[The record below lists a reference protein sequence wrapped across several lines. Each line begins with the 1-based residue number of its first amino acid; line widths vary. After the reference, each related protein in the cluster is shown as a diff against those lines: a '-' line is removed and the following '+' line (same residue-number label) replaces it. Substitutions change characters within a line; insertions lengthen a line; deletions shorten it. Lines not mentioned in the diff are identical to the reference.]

1 MMPKTYAITYPQ
13 LLNQAIA
20 QGLPETQLARL
31 RQAYDVAER
40 LSAGFY
46 RGQGVPFICHLV
58 RTASIVLA
66 ERQPVEAVMAAML
79 HATYLMRR
87 FVEGL
92 GGPLS
97 ERERERLRRQI
108 GADVER
114 MVWEYDRQPWY
125 SARALEG
132 HLAHLAEYSPIT
144 RQALVMHLANAL
156 EDYLDLGLVYRGT
169 YPYQARIE
177 AFGRQKI
184 ELARALGCDQLAQE
198 LEAVFRA
205 HLEAAL
211 PASLKQNRINTYV
224 LRNGPGAFQR
234 SVSNAAKRV
243 KHTLQARFKTPAAC
257 NGRMRHA
264 APLDYDAPQAF
275 IELADWEND
284 PALQEAVTRCL
295 EIQRRAG
302 GDALRLGFT
311 PNPRAEHEVSEEAL
325 RALIAAGR
333 RVSDITK
340 DRSISNCIAFNF
352 GSIQKSVMDRD
363 VAAARRRVDRIVAQ
377 KVRALFRDGR
387 RLTIKKSG
395 HFWYPPGGFMG
406 WHTNERSPGWRLY
419 INYADEPG
427 KSFFRY
433 RDPASGAIVTK
444 TDRRWNVRLFKIS
457 SVDPLWHA
465 IYSQTNRFSLGYYI
479 TPQLSLAGRAKRA
492 LGKWNGAARVQ
503 HA

>member
-1 MMPKTYAITYPQ
+1 MTYPQ

-20 QGLPETQLARL
+20 QGLPEAQLARL
-31 RQAYDVAER
+31 RQAYDAAER
-40 LSAGFY
+40 MSAGSY

-79 HATYLMRR
+79 HAAYLMRR
-87 FVEGL
+87 FVEKL

-97 ERERERLRRQI
+97 ERQRERLRRQA

-114 MVWEYDRQPWY
+114 LVWEYDRQPWY
-125 SARALEG
+125 SAKALDG
-132 HLAHLAEYSPIT
+132 HLSRVAEYPPIT

-169 YPYQARIE
+169 YPYRARIE

-198 LEAVFRA
+198 LETAFRA
-205 HLEAAL
+205 HLEADL

-224 LRNGPGAFQR
+224 LRNGPGAFNR

-243 KHTLQARFKTPAAC
+243 KHALKARLKAPAEC
-257 NGRMRHA
+257 NGRMVHA
-264 APLDYDAPQAF
+264 APLDYHAPQAF
-275 IELADWEND
+275 IELTAWETD
-284 PALQEAVTRCL
+284 PALREAVTRCL

-302 GDALRLGFT
+302 GDARRLGFT
-311 PNPRAEHEVSEEAL
+311 PNPRAEHAVSEEAL
-325 RALIAAGR
+325 RAILEEGR

-340 DRSISNCIAFNF
+340 DRSISNCIAFNLAA
-352 GSIQKSVMDRD
+352 IRQSVMDRD
-363 VAAARRRVDRIVAQ
+363 VAAARRCVDRIVAQ
-377 KVRALFRDGR
+377 KVRALFRDGH
-387 RLTIKKSG
+387 RLTIKTSG
-395 HFWYPPGGFMG
+395 QFWYPPGGFMG

-427 KSFFRY
+427 KSFIRY
-433 RDPASGAIVTK
+433 RDPASGAVVTK
-444 TDRRWNVRLFKIS
+444 TDRQWNVRLFKIS

-492 LGKWNGAARVQ
+492 LGKWRGGARTE